1 MKNDKT
7 QEKQAFWRI
16 SVCLLL
22 LSVFSFNTAQAGI
35 LVSNTNG
42 ITLTGA
48 DGITLTGADGIT
60 LTGADNF
67 LSYRANGITLTG
79 ADGITLT
86 GADGITLTGAD
97 SSTYTGTNGITL
109 TGADGITLT
118 GADGI
123 TLTGADG
130 ITLTGADGVTRRA
143 DSVVVRRPNGIT
155 LTGAD
160 GITLTGADG
169 FERVGANGITLTGA
183 DGITLTGADG
193 ITLTGADGI
202 TLTGADGAVSTITSP
217 TGITLTGAD
226 GITLTGADGI
236 TLTGA
241 DGITLTGADGSKMYQ
256 TGGLKSVDPVLA
268 KQLEQATDDS
278 TINAVVVF
286 HRYPNDSDLNDL
298 QQIGIAGGTR
308 FRRLP
313 IVAVTTT
320 RAKLIAVS
328 KLANVRSIY
337 GNRTLNLNSDSF
349 FTQTGIGR
357 VAADRD
363 LQTSNKGMPVS
374 GKSVTVAVLDTGVNS
389 LHGDLSGRVAQNVK
403 LADTQSAMVGFAFP
417 APVENIPNSDS
428 ASGHGT
434 FVAGVIAGSG
444 AASGGKYNG
453 VAPGARVLGL
463 SAGDLNLTYVL
474 AGFDYI
480 LDKGANYNARVVN
493 CSFSANTVFDYN
505 DPVNVATRMLTE
517 SGVSVVFSAGNN
529 GAGNGTLNPYAAAP
543 WVVSVG
549 ATDEKGRLAS
559 FSSRGV
565 FGNAQFSPSL
575 VAPAVNVVSLRS
587 PASQDGVTN
596 LSAGADST
604 RLTPA
609 EIPYYTTM
617 SGTSFSAPQVAGAIA
632 LMLEANPSL
641 NPAQIKMILQR
652 TATPLPPYYRHEV
665 GAGMLNVHA
674 AVLQAAFPARRADF
688 FRSVLERK
696 SVNFISA
703 VTNNFEGKVGPGSTV
718 EAAFNLPADT
728 IQSTVRIAWGDVF
741 TTNDLALKV
750 YDASGT
756 MTGTSNYLN
765 APGLTGKR
773 EQITS
778 GAASGDFRA
787 VVSHT
792 AGVGTTQDFY
802 GEVQTTRARFA
813 NFGDISNLPA
823 QWQAIVNES
832 LRSFVMLP
840 DGKRFRPFAPVSRAD
855 FAAALLRGGRVP
867 QYVAANP
874 LFADASD
881 ITTRGAIESA
891 QKFPGGKLFYDAA
904 ASGGAFRPD
913 APTTKLAAAI
923 AFVKAANLQSQTQST
938 QLLVSISDYAQI
950 PAEYRGYIAVAM
962 QKGFLYLDG
971 NGFAPNRS
979 LTRLEL
985 AQAMVRLSKM
995 AVE

>member
-1 MKNDKT
+1 M
-7 QEKQAFWRI
+7 FV
-16 SVCLLL
+16 SVLLL
-22 LSVFSFNTAQAGI
+22 VVFAFNTAQAGI
-35 LVSNTNG
+35 LVSNSNG

-130 ITLTGADGVTRRA
+130 ITLTGADGVSRQA

-217 TGITLTGAD
+217 AGITLTGAD

-241 DGITLTGADGSKMYQ
+241 DGITLTGADGAPKYQ
-256 TGGLKSVDPVLA
+256 TGGLRSIDPVLA
-268 KQLEQATDDS
+268 VQLNQATDDS
-278 TINAVVVF
+278 SINAVIVF
-286 HRYPNDSDLNDL
+286 HQYPSDADLARL

-313 IVAVTTT
+313 IVAVTAT
-320 RAKLIAVS
+320 RSEIVAVS
-328 KLANVRSIY
+328 KLSSVRSIY
-337 GNRTLNLNSDSF
+337 GNRTLNLNADAYLA
-349 FTQTGIGR
+349 QTGIGR
-357 VAADRD
+357 VSVDRD
-363 LQTSNKGMPVS
+363 LQLRNQGMPVS
-374 GKSVTVAVLDTGVNS
+374 GKNVTVAVLDTGVNS

-403 LADTQSAMVGFAFP
+403 LVDTQSGSAGFTYP
-417 APVENIPNSDS
+417 APVENVANTDF

-474 AGFDYI
+474 AGFDYL
-480 LDKGANYNARVVN
+480 LDKGAGYNARVVN

-505 DPVNVATRMLTE
+505 DPVNVATKMLTE
-517 SGVSVVFSAGNN
+517 NGISVVFSAGNS
-529 GAGNGTLNPYAAAP
+529 GSGNGTLNPYAAAP

-549 ATDEKGRLAS
+549 ATDDKGRLAA

-565 FGNAQFSPSL
+565 FGSRQFSPSL

-587 PASQDGVTN
+587 ALTQNSVLN
-596 LSAGADST
+596 LAGADAS

-609 EIPYYTTM
+609 ELPYYTTM

-641 NPAQIKMILQR
+641 NPLQIKDILQR

-674 AVLQAAFPARRADF
+674 AVLQSAFPARRMGV
-688 FRSVLERK
+688 FRTVLERN
-696 SVNFISA
+696 SVNFTTETTKTFGGTL
-703 VTNNFEGKVGPGSTV
+703 VPGSTI
-718 EAAFNLPADT
+718 ETDFALPSDT
-728 IQSTVRIAWGDVF
+728 VQNSVHIAWGDVF
-741 TTNDLALKV
+741 STNDLALKII
-750 YDASGT
+750 DAGGNVRGS
-756 MTGTSNYLN
+756 SNYLN

-773 EQITS
+773 EQLTG
-778 GAASGDFRA
+778 GADAGNFRA
-787 VVSHT
+787 IVSHT

-802 GEVQTTRARFA
+802 GAVEITRARFA
-813 NFGDISNLPA
+813 NFSDVSNLSA
-823 QWQAIVNES
+823 QWQTVVNES

-840 DGKRFRPFAPVSRAD
+840 EGKRFRPFAPVSRVD
-855 FAAALLRGGRVP
+855 FATALLRGGRVP
-867 QYVAANP
+867 QYIAANP
-874 LFADASD
+874 LFTDASD
-881 ITTRGAIESA
+881 ATTRGAVESA
-891 QKFPGGKLFYDAA
+891 QKFPGGKLFYDVPV
-904 ASGGAFRPD
+904 SGGAFRPD
-913 APTTKLAAAI
+913 ASTTKLVAAI
-923 AFVKAANLQSQTQST
+923 ALVKAANLQSLTQST
-938 QLLVSISDYAQI
+938 ALLVSISDYAQI
-950 PAEYRGYIAVAM
+950 PSEYRGYIAVAL
-962 QKGFLYLDG
+962 QKGFLTLDG
-971 NGFAPNRS
+971 NSFAPNRS
-979 LTRLEL
+979 LTRIEL
-985 AQAMVRLSKM
+985 AQAMLKLSKL